1 MIEAGMKLAEAR
13 RRMRECEA
21 YALQLRLGHDLKDG
35 AVLTSVSDQPFEIS
49 VKCTRCGVMLWFE
62 DRGANRWRL
71 HAESRE
77 EGAKICRGR
86 KTAEPLKSSIGVRQ
100 FASVQR

>member
-1 MIEAGMKLAEAR
+1 MIEAGVRMAEAR
-13 RRMRECEA
+13 RRLREGEA
-21 YALQLRLGHDLKDG
+21 FALQIRLGHDLKDG

-49 VKCTRCGVMLWFE
+49 VKCGRCGITLWFE

-77 EGAKICRGR
+77 HGARICRGHL
-86 KTAEPLKSSIGVRQ
+86 TLESSDAPNTRRV
-100 FASVQR
+100 AAVQR